1 MFTENE
7 EGIDP
12 TFVRYPDADTEVEQV
27 LAAIT
32 DPVNT
37 AIIART
43 NRQLFVFQR
52 VCTIRGIKYKILGK
66 KDFWELNEV
75 KKLLGLA
82 KETHD
87 SRPAAAVLSDLIQQ
101 HNLLNVYKHAGRPME
116 SNPADNLRDV
126 VKMSAKRGT
135 IDEFLNY
142 LRKLTGARRSVK
154 GLTLSTV
161 HQSKGREF
169 IIGAHQG
176 MMPHR
181 DGELNEERRIFFV
194 ACTRAADTLQISF
207 FKEPSMFLNDFRDQI
222 EETDEGEFLEDEYAE
237 KDE

>member
-1 MFTENE
+1 
-7 EGIDP
+7 
-12 TFVRYPDADTEVEQV
+12 
-27 LAAIT
+27 
-32 DPVNT
+32 
-37 AIIART
+37 
-43 NRQLFVFQR
+43 
-52 VCTIRGIKYKILGK
+52 
-66 KDFWELNEV
+66 
-75 KKLLGLA
+75 
-82 KETHD
+82 
-87 SRPAAAVLSDLIQQ
+87 
-101 HNLLNVYKHAGRPME
+101 
-116 SNPADNLRDV
+116 
-126 VKMSAKRGT
+126 
-135 IDEFLNY
+135 
-142 LRKLTGARRSVK
+142 VK

-161 HQSKGREF
+161 HQSKGREFKHVF